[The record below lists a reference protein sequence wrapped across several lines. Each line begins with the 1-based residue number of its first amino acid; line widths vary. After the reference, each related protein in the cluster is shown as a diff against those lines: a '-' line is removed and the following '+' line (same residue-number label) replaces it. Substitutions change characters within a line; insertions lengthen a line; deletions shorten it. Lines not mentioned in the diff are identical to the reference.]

1 MARGINRATY
11 FNKSL
16 IQEHLSARQTCVF
29 ISHQQRDKPQAQT
42 LAAYIQ
48 DAGIDVYFDENDED
62 LRLYREANNPKGVV
76 NSIKT
81 GINKST
87 HMLCLLSPNT
97 LHSKWVPY
105 EIGYGT
111 EKTHLAVL
119 TLKNVPENE
128 IPDYVKVADQL
139 LRGTKSLNSYLAS
152 ITHTLTNLMEN
163 NNLIKSHNTPYH
175 ILDAV
180 LDWQL

>member
-11 FNKSL
+11 FNKSV

-29 ISHQQRDKPQAQT
+29 ISHQQRDKTHAQKI
-42 LAAYIQ
+42 ADYIQ
-48 DAGIDVYFDENDED
+48 DAGIDVYFDENDDD
-62 LRLYREANNPKGVV
+62 LRLYRETNNPKGVV
-76 NSIKT
+76 NSIKA

-97 LHSKWVPY
+97 LNSKWVPY

-128 IPDYVKVADQL
+128 IPDYVKAADHV
-139 LRGTKSLNSYLAS
+139 LRGTKTLNGYLAM
-152 ITHTLTNLMEN
+152 ITNSLTNLMES
-163 NNLIKSHNTPYH
+163 NNLIKSHSTSNH
-175 ILDAV
+175 VLDLV

>member
-11 FNKSL
+11 FNKSV

-29 ISHQQRDKPQAQT
+29 ISHQQQDKAQAQKI
-42 LAAYIQ
+42 AAYIEG
-48 DAGIDVYFDENDED
+48 AGIDVYFDENDND
-62 LRLYREANNPKGVV
+62 LRLYRETNNPKGVV
-76 NSIKT
+76 NSIKA

-97 LHSKWVPY
+97 LNSKWVPY

-128 IPDYVKVADQL
+128 ISDYVKAADYV
-139 LRGTKSLNSYLAS
+139 LRGTKTLNGYLAM
-152 ITHTLTNLMEN
+152 ITSSLTNLMES
-163 NNLIKSHNTPYH
+163 NNLIKSNSTTNHV
-175 ILDAV
+175 LDTV